1 MKTVR
6 EQNYEQQ
13 KELIQEKLQKLE
25 NKMINLD
32 DEYKSEL
39 DDLYEQKKEL
49 VSRLVTLD
57 QLNQSHLQC
66 ANLRCDITNTIM
78 RKYQTFQETNYTEC
92 LYQLRKMYDC
102 LIEHGFLTEQ
112 DFKENL

>member
-6 EQNYEQQ
+6 EQNYQEQ
-13 KELIQEKLQKLE
+13 KEMVQKQIQKLE
-25 NKMINLD
+25 EKMSNLD
-32 DEYKSEL
+32 DQYKEEL
-39 DDLYEQKKEL
+39 NALYEQKKDL

-57 QLNQSHLQC
+57 QLSQSHLQC

-78 RKYQTFQETNYTEC
+78 RKYQLLQETNESEC